1 MSGAFTTVVTY
12 HGAPVIHFDTDGSA
26 EGWNNTTD
34 GATFLNQPVG
44 SMTLFPNNNTP
55 RDKATYTFTID
66 APDDAEDVQLR
77 QRRRQALPGR
87 RGQQR

>member
-1 MSGAFTTVVTY
+1 MTY
-12 HGAPVIHFDTDGSA
+12 HGAPVSHIDTDGSS

-66 APDDAEDVQLR
+66 APTMLTTSNATPAAA
-77 QRRRQALPGR
+77 RRTRPAWSATVS
-87 RGQQR
+87 